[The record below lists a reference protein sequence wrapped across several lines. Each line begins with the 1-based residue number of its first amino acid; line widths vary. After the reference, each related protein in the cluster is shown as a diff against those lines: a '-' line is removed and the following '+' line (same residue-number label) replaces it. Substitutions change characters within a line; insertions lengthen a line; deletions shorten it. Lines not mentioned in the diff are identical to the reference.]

1 MPALGIRCRGLI
13 DDNNVEATERGFML
27 PKRFSDGAFDLVA
40 CRRLATMLLG
50 YRETEPSR
58 AVIVLPAKYGK
69 PFVTATCRLFKHVSE
84 RGRIQKPVVFSK
96 PVRGAAFQ
104 SW

>member
-13 DDNNVEATERGFML
+13 DDDYVEAPERGFML

-50 YRETEPSR
+50 YRETEPGR
-58 AVIVLPAKYGK
+58 PVIVLPAKYGK
-69 PFVTATCRLFKHVSE
+69 PFVTAPCRLFKHVSE
-84 RGRIQKPVVFSK
+84 RGRIQKAVVSSE